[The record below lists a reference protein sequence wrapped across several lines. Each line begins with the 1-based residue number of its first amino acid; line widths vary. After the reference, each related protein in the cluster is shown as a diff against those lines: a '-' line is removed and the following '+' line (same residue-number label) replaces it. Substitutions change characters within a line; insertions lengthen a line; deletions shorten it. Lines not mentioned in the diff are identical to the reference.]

1 LAKWRSY
8 SLQATERTGIKVKIT
23 QSVVDRERFTTS
35 GCMTPNSRSSAWAVG
50 MTCKTFYASTEYR
63 GRFLRRKIGRGD
75 VMTAA
80 EARNEARSMLA
91 DM

>member
-1 LAKWRSY
+1 MK
-8 SLQATERTGIKVKIT
+8 IKIT
-23 QSVVDRERFTTS
+23 QTVVDKQRYTTS
-35 GCMTPNSRSSAWAVG
+35 GTRWLHDVELRGFCLAVG

-63 GRFLRRKIGRGD
+63 GRLMRRKVGRAD

-91 DM
+91 DMRRGIDGKLIPID